1 MVYFQVQ
8 RAQVIDGQQSHAHTR
23 TNMTNASPDDSRV
36 RSAESLAAAA
46 AWPNGTLEVIC
57 GPMFA
62 GKTSLLIARLAAAKA
77 RGQSVAAFK
86 HASDTRYHA
95 THLATHDGKQIAAI
109 AVADPIEL
117 FARLGKAQVVAIDEA
132 HFFGAWLWD
141 IIVPILRD
149 RRTLIV
155 AGVER
160 DHVGRPFEPFPRLLV
175 EADTVTKLGGPCK
188 KCGKPAIH
196 SQRMSEDASRV
207 VVGGSELYQARC
219 RECFGK
225 P

>member
-1 MVYFQVQ
+1 
-8 RAQVIDGQQSHAHTR
+8 
-23 TNMTNASPDDSRV
+23 MTMTPSTF
-36 RSAESLAAAA
+36 
-46 AWPNGTLEVIC
+46 PNGSLEVIC

-62 GKTSLLIARLAAAKA
+62 GKTSLLMTRLLDAQGKGATT
-77 RGQSVAAFK
+77 RAFK

-95 THLATHDGKQIAAI
+95 THLATHDGKRID
-109 AVADPIEL
+109 AVAVCDPIEL
-117 FARLGKAQVVAIDEA
+117 VARMGKAQVIAIDEA

-141 IIVPILRD
+141 IIVPVLRD

-160 DHVGRPFEPFPRLLV
+160 DHLGRPFEPFPRLLV
-175 EADTVTKLGGPCK
+175 EADTVTKLSGPCAV
-188 KCGKPAIH
+188 CGKPAIH

-207 VVGGSELYQARC
+207 VVGGAELYQARC

-225 P
+225 